1 MRVNC
6 REQIANP
13 AEPVN
18 GQDERRKCGAPVV
31 HMEEVDKAAMDYL
44 HDLLSAKNQKK
55 IADAMRAYKGAEGER
70 LKDFNTIL
78 RRKIKEKQDEYNN
91 LLQNRSSGALPPAV
105 LEDIGNHMQEI
116 KAQIDVLKATEP
128 PKDYTVEQIKAWL
141 DTVKAAPDRDAVRLL
156 IARIDVINSTEKEK
170 AAFSIHSTLNTVLGN
185 LGCGGRI

>member
-185 LGCGGRI
+185 LGPEA